1 MTVFTKEYH
10 NGFKIIYEKSSIEL
24 PLTTIFIFC
33 NIGSVHETENLKGAA
48 HFIEHMCFKGT
59 KKILH
64 SKDIFFEY
72 SKNGSYLNAYTNKR
86 YTCYTIKCQDKYVK
100 HSLEI
105 LSDMLINS
113 TFNEKE
119 FEKEEKVIVEENNN
133 DNNDPESIIEDVIEQ
148 QLYKNTSYEYPID
161 CLEYHSKQKFK
172 YKEIIDFYHKY
183 YIPYNMSLS
192 IVTNHSFKNIE
203 NFIKKTFFFEKSK
216 EIIKPTV
223 PIIYND
229 LILNNETQYK
239 IIEKKGITNVLIS
252 IGFRTCGKNSKDKFS
267 LNVLSE
273 ILGNSLNGRL
283 MMILREKYNLVY
295 NASVSTNYY
304 EEMGDFTFKTK
315 TSISNLF
322 KKKNKHGVLELLFKI
337 IRDVIKNGITEKELH
352 YIKGYIEGNFLILLQ
367 DIVNQTVYNGE
378 ETIYESLGNEKIVPF
393 SKIYETYIKNITLKE
408 INEVIQKYFIL
419 NKMYFCI
426 LSEKLPS
433 LKTILK
439 EIKI

>member
-148 QLYKNTSYEYPID
+148 QL
-161 CLEYHSKQKFK
+161 
-172 YKEIIDFYHKY
+172 
-183 YIPYNMSLS
+183 
-192 IVTNHSFKNIE
+192 
-203 NFIKKTFFFEKSK
+203 
-216 EIIKPTV
+216 
-223 PIIYND
+223 
-229 LILNNETQYK
+229 
-239 IIEKKGITNVLIS
+239 
-252 IGFRTCGKNSKDKFS
+252 
-267 LNVLSE
+267 
-273 ILGNSLNGRL
+273 
-283 MMILREKYNLVY
+283 
-295 NASVSTNYY
+295 
-304 EEMGDFTFKTK
+304 
-315 TSISNLF
+315 
-322 KKKNKHGVLELLFKI
+322 
-337 IRDVIKNGITEKELH
+337 
-352 YIKGYIEGNFLILLQ
+352 
-367 DIVNQTVYNGE
+367 
-378 ETIYESLGNEKIVPF
+378 
-393 SKIYETYIKNITLKE
+393 
-408 INEVIQKYFIL
+408 
-419 NKMYFCI
+419 
-426 LSEKLPS
+426 
-433 LKTILK
+433 
-439 EIKI
+439 